1 MTSTDERGEGRGY
14 PSCATVDLAAIR
26 HNLGVL
32 RAAAPGAL
40 QLATV
45 KANAY
50 GHGLIPVA
58 RAALA
63 AGANWLGVAQLA
75 EAFALRDG
83 LDRAGIDRAD
93 APILA

>member
-1 MTSTDERGEGRGY
+1 MISTDERVEGRDY
-14 PSCATVDLAAIR
+14 PSSAAVDLAAIR

-50 GHGLIPVA
+50 GHGLLPVA
-58 RAALA
+58 RAALDG
-63 AGANWLGVAQLA
+63 GA
-75 EAFALRDG
+75 D
-83 LDRAGIDRAD
+83 
-93 APILA
+93 